1 MNPVALREILKEIK
15 DRHSL
20 GDYGGKSPH
29 NVETLEFCL
38 LELESQIPR
47 WTPITVAVPDEYEI
61 VLFKMVELVAPDIFA
76 AFPDTIETRTSYFTG
91 YRVDKIYRDHL
102 HNCVRNYV
110 RLEWV
115 RIFKEEES

>member
-29 NVETLEFCL
+29 DVETLEFCL

-47 WTPITVAVPDEYEI
+47 QIPTTVTVP
-61 VLFKMVELVAPDIFA
+61 
-76 AFPDTIETRTSYFTG
+76 
-91 YRVDKIYRDHL
+91 
-102 HNCVRNYV
+102 
-110 RLEWV
+110 
-115 RIFKEEES
+115 KEEE